1 MTQNFQNEL
10 QCSQFEALLADALD
24 GERSSLTADVRQ
36 AFDAHGKTC
45 PLCGPLWIETQQG
58 MLLLRS
64 LEEQEPPKNL
74 VHNILAATSM
84 QGQETVVLG
93 RNDAPR
99 EKTGW
104 LVRVRR
110 SISYAPLLLRS
121 RFATSFVMAFFSL
134 SVTLSLAGVR
144 IGDVS
149 KIDWHPTAL
158 RKSVVLQYTQVE
170 SRVQR
175 YYENMRLVYEVES
188 RVRGIKKA
196 VAPSGEG
203 EGKKDDNKQE
213 HQNRNTLPDTS
224 GTPREHDT
232 YSQEREDS
240 LQLAA
245 YAPGHRASGNLMKY
259 ASLNHATYVATK
271 RHEGAQI

>member
-24 GERSSLTADVRQ
+24 NANVNVGSSLSSDIRQ
-36 AFDAHGKTC
+36 AFDAHGQSC
-45 PLCGPLWIETQQG
+45 PQCGPLWSETQQG
-58 MLLLRS
+58 MLLLRQ
-64 LEEQEPPKNL
+64 LEEVDPPKNML
-74 VHNILAATSM
+74 HNILAATSM
-84 QGQETVVLG
+84 QGKETVVLG
-93 RNDAPR
+93 RNDAIR

-104 LVRVRR
+104 LAGVRR
-110 SISYAPLLLRS
+110 SLSYAPLLLRS

-144 IGDVS
+144 VGDVS

-203 EGKKDDNKQE
+203 EGEGKKENKQE
-213 HQNRNTLPDTS
+213 QQNRNTLPDTS

-232 YSQEREDS
+232 YSQEREDG
-240 LQLAA
+240 LQLVA
-245 YAPGHRASGNLMKY
+245 YQPGQTAGGNSMKY
-259 ASLNHATYVATK
+259 ATVIHTK
-271 RHEGAQI
+271 HEGAQI